1 MIKAFLYFIRNKINP
16 LPPLQN
22 YNSAADIPFATS
34 STSSKKEDI
43 PSINTSQK
51 ENYEGIEVEEEKKT
65 DDLPQRVQHNICNL
79 VGLDIDELAYIEE
92 MNCKHMF
99 EIVKLLNKTMISFVD
114 GIMEID

>member
-1 MIKAFLYFIRNKINP
+1 MISAFLYFIRNKINP
-16 LPPLQN
+16 LPIQN
-22 YNSAADIPFATS
+22 YNSSADIPFATNS

-43 PSINTSQK
+43 SIPIPSINTSQK
-51 ENYEGIEVEEEKKT
+51 EEEKKT

-79 VGLDIDELAYIEE
+79 VGLDIDELAYVEE

-99 EIVKLLNKTMISFVD
+99 EIVKLLNKTIISFVD

>member
-1 MIKAFLYFIRNKINP
+1 MISAFLYFIRNKINP
-16 LPPLQN
+16 LPIQN
-22 YNSAADIPFATS
+22 YNSTADIPFATNS
-34 STSSKKEDI
+34 SPSSKTSI

-51 ENYEGIEVEEEKKT
+51 ENYEGIEEKT